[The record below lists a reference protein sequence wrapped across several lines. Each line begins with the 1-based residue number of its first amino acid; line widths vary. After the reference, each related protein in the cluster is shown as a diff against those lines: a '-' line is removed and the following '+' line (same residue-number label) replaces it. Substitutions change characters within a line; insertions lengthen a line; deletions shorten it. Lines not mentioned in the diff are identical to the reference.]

1 MFPALFRDVPGS
13 GEVLAYGAVFA
24 AVCALGVAGG
34 EEAGEEGFGFGEEG
48 GGVGDGWVRWF

>member
-34 EEAGEEGFGFGEEG
+34 EEAGEEGFCFGEE
-48 GGVGDGWVRWF
+48 VGWVR